1 MGIKQQAT
9 KHPVESKNKSKEKS
23 KKYLEPNKKWKYT
36 KMCGMQEKQFKEES
50 SQLYTAY
57 IKEQ

>member
-23 KKYLEPNKKWKYT
+23 KKIPWAKQ
-36 KMCGMQEKQFKEES
+36 KMEIYQNVWDAGK
-50 SQLYTAY
+50 AV
-57 IKEQ
+57 